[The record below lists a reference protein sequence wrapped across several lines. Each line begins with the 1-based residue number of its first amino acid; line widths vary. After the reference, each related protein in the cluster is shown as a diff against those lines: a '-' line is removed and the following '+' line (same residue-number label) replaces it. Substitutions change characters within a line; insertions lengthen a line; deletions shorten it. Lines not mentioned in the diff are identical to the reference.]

1 MFKNIVWATDGS
13 EHSDRALQYAKELA
27 MRDDANLHVLHVIER
42 IAGSRAAGLTWRADE
57 DDIEAKVKAQ
67 MMQLSHEGAKAS
79 LLITSGHD
87 SQPAQNIAE
96 ASLQVGADLIV
107 VGTRGHSA
115 IGGLLLGS
123 VTQRLLHLTP
133 CAVLAVPPI
142 PGAIPEAE
150 GAVAEMDGAVA
161 ETVVRTGPPTPTG
174 AAL

>member
-1 MFKNIVWATDGS
+1 VFKNIVWATDGS

-27 MRDDANLHVLHVIER
+27 IRDDANLYVLHVIER

-57 DDIEAKVKAQ
+57 DHLEAKVKAQ
-67 MMQLSHEGAKAS
+67 MAQLSDDGAKAS

-87 SQPAQNIAE
+87 AQPAQDIAD

-123 VTQRLLHLTP
+123 VTQRLLHLAP
-133 CAVLAVPPI
+133 CAVLAVPPAQ
-142 PGAIPEAE
+142 GAIPVEEAE
-150 GAVAEMDGAVA
+150 TGVPTGALK
-161 ETVVRTGPPTPTG
+161 PTG